1 MRLNFPTSFSVAYPR
16 KNLKYYNV
24 TNQNVISEKLL
35 LASQGF
41 CMYCGKRIN
50 HDDNYIFNLEHS
62 IEKTIDEKDYYI
74 LKHCK
79 FNISVACPTC
89 NQKYKKRMS
98 ETIESES
105 FKKLINVSEEECLKR
120 NCSVPCNEYK
130 ELRQEYLKCNSILL
144 QPLGVEECKI
154 EYDLLKHVFRP
165 NAESEE
171 KKLLIQEHI
180 NRFHLNREMYSS
192 SILHVCEFI
201 IAIRDNV
208 QAEIECEG
216 LFNILK
222 EYPVEN
228 RIGLEFIRFLKNE
241 FRDTHAII
249 EFCELLLVLEYI

>member
-1 MRLNFPTSFSVAYPR
+1 
-16 KNLKYYNV
+16 
-24 TNQNVISEKLL
+24 
-35 LASQGF
+35 
-41 CMYCGKRIN
+41 
-50 HDDNYIFNLEHS
+50 
-62 IEKTIDEKDYYI
+62 
-74 LKHCK
+74 
-79 FNISVACPTC
+79 
-89 NQKYKKRMS
+89 MS

-222 EYPVEN
+222 
-228 RIGLEFIRFLKNE
+228 
-241 FRDTHAII
+241 
-249 EFCELLLVLEYI
+249 